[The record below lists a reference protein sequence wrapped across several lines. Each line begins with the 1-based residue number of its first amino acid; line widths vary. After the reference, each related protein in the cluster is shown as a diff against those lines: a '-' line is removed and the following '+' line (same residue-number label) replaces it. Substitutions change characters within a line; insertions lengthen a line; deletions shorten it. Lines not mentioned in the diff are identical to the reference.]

1 MYRFALKPKWLLFH
15 LLIVLLV
22 VLMVYLAFWQLHRL
36 QSRREFNDDVRSRSS
51 IPVADFAT
59 VVGPGVEPDSIEWRT
74 VSLSGTYLPDEQI
87 VVVNRSQSGQAGSN
101 VVTPLE
107 TSDGTVV
114 LVNRGFVRYTGGAD
128 DAGDAP
134 APPQGDVT
142 VIGRVRVSEERRLGG
157 LTDPPGEL
165 DETQRIDLERLA
177 PQLPAPLAPVYLDL
191 IETTPA
197 QPVPP
202 VPVPEPEL
210 GEGPHLSYM
219 LQWFFFAGCAIVGW
233 VLALRRSARLRRDRQ
248 RVSEAVARTAA
259 GSPSPTDDGP
269 ATAPN

>member
-51 IPVADFAT
+51 IPVTDFAT
-59 VVGPGVEPDSIEWRT
+59 VAGPGVDPDSIEWRL
-74 VSLSGTYLPDEQI
+74 VSVTGTYLADEQI

-128 DAGDAP
+128 DDAP
-134 APPQGDVT
+134 PPPKGDVT
-142 VIGRVRVSEERRLGG
+142 VIGRVRASEERRLGG

-165 DETQRIDLERLA
+165 VETQRIDLERLA

-191 IETTPA
+191 VETTPT

-210 GEGPHLSYM
+210 GEGSHLSYM
-219 LQWFFFAGCAIVGW
+219 LQWFFFAGCAVVGW
-233 VLALRRSARLRRDRQ
+233 VLALRRSAKQRRTPA
-248 RVSEAVARTAA
+248 VTEATRRTAT
-259 GSPSPTDDGP
+259 GSPSPADDEP